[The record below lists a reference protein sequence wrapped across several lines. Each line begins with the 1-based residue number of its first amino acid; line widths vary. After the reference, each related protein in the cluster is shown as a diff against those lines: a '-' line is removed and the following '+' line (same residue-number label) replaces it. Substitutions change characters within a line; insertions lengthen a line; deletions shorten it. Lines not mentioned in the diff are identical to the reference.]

1 MQSTK
6 ATQQSHP
13 SKYVFLGVPITI
25 HLSGEQTGGQFT
37 LIEGTMPAGGD
48 GGLHAHRREDETMYL
63 LDGELDVDDRRGVFH
78 PSSGRI
84 VFCSARRAAP
94 APKPWLCPRAF
105 TRHSYAGRF
114 RCVRKRSRNSAGRVH
129 LGQSGVRRTVA
140 PCRGIGRIVW
150 HRTAEASPARVNA
163 KSGVNALQKTARSG
177 SGNLKN
183 TIDERIYREN
193 P

>member
-1 MQSTK
+1 MQSIK
-6 ATQQSHP
+6 ATHQSHP

-37 LIEGTMPAGGD
+37 LIEGTMPTGGD

-63 LDGELDVDDRRGVFH
+63 LDGELDVTIGGESFTLR
-78 PSSGRI
+78 PRI

-94 APKPWLCPRAF
+94 APQPWLHPRAF

-129 LGQSGVRRTVA
+129 LGHSGVRRTTP
-140 PCRGIGRIVW
+140 PCRGMG
-150 HRTAEASPARVNA
+150 ASFGLELL
-163 KSGVNALQKTARSG
+163 KRSG
-177 SGNLKN
+177 Q
-183 TIDERIYREN
+183 E
-193 P
+193 